1 MGTVR
6 LPAKNKKVKAL
17 WNSKTKR
24 KTKNRLSR
32 SSRTQQITKADSPQV
47 AIKVIVLGVHRVR
60 VFTNRHAPIIRVVSI
75 AEKVKT
81 RVVSVPRVLVQAC
94 RAAHHS
100 PEENMVSHAVAA
112 IVLVPVIIKEE
123 KKAAISLVAA
133 ISPVVAT
140 SLVLKENMVSRVAAI
155 SLVAVISPVVA
166 TSRVAVIS
174 LVSRVVTS
182 RVVAISL
189 VSRVATLLSV
199 VAMVPSVVVSR
210 NSVAAMIPM
219 LSIR

>member
-1 MGTVR
+1 M
-6 LPAKNKKVKAL
+6 
-17 WNSKTKR
+17 
-24 KTKNRLSR
+24 
-32 SSRTQQITKADSPQV
+32 
-47 AIKVIVLGVHRVR
+47 AIKVIVLDVHRVR

-100 PEENMVSHAVAA
+100 PGENMVSHAVAA

-140 SLVLKENMVSRVAAI
+140 SLVLKENMVSRVAVI
-155 SLVAVISPVVA
+155 SLVAVISPVVVISLVAVISPVAVISHVLNMVSLVRENRVVISPVVA
-166 TSRVAVIS
+166 TSLVRAVIS
-174 LVSRVVTS
+174 LVAVISPVSRVV
-182 RVVAISL
+182 
-189 VSRVATLLSV
+189 
-199 VAMVPSVVVSR
+199 MVPSVVASR

-219 LSIR
+219 PSIR